1 MTNLTPSIIYE
12 DASIL
17 VINKPSGL
25 VVNRADSVREKT
37 TVMDWIW
44 SAGRFADRHEML
56 GAKPPAVQIPPKGT
70 GAFLSRS
77 ASPVFREMA
86 DGVPKALPDFYE
98 KASEFEMRVGVV
110 HRLDKGTSGVMV
122 IAKTKEAFENLQK
135 QFKERS
141 VQKEYLALV
150 HSDKSEVSD
159 VSEFSDLS
167 FIVDAPIGRNPK
179 NRMKW
184 AVVEGGRSAV
194 TEFSFI
200 SLHEL
205 VNSHEMFGCKSS
217 VQTPLKG
224 TGAFLSRSVS
234 PDGKYALLRC
244 IPKTGR
250 THQIRVHLAAVNCP
264 VVCDKLYL
272 SRKDYKSD
280 SKWCPRIFLHAE
292 KIGFK
297 HPGSGEDVTFEAELS
312 GDLKDVCKI

>member
-1 MTNLTPSIIYE
+1 MTNLTPFIIYE

-25 VVNRADSVREKT
+25 VVNRADTVREKT
-37 TVMDWIW
+37 TVMDWLE
-44 SAGRFADRHEML
+44 SAGRFVEI
-56 GAKPPAVQIPPKGT
+56 QKGT
-70 GAFLSRS
+70 TPNRGSPFL
-77 ASPVFREMA
+77 PT
-86 DGVPKALPDFYE
+86 
-98 KASEFEMRVGVV
+98 SEFEMRVGVV

-150 HSDKSEVSD
+150 HGNYYKLIKSEGLDNSD
-159 VSEFSDLS
+159 TSDTSDLS

-184 AVVEGGRSAV
+184 AVVEGGRNAV
-194 TEFSFI
+194 TEFEI
-200 SLHEL
+200 LGVIPAKAGIQKLH
-205 VNSHEMFGCKSS
+205 NMDPSA
-217 VQTPLKG
+217 
-224 TGAFLSRSVS
+224 GAGMTFT
-234 PDGKYALLRC
+234 LLRC

-297 HPGSGEDVTFEAELS
+297 HPGSGEDVAFEAELS
-312 GDLKDVCKI
+312 EELKDLISKLKCQMSKPCVKF

>member
-1 MTNLTPSIIYE
+1 MTNLTPFIIYE

-25 VVNRADSVREKT
+25 VVNRADTVREKT
-37 TVMDWIW
+37 TVMDWLE
-44 SAGRFADRHEML
+44 SSGRFAGRHEML
-56 GAKPPAVQIPPKGT
+56 GATPPSVQIPLKGT
-70 GAFLSRS
+70 GAFLSRPV
-77 ASPVFREMA
+77 SPTF
-86 DGVPKALPDFYE
+86 E

-135 QFKERS
+135 QFKDRS
-141 VQKEYLALV
+141 VQKEYIALV
-150 HSDKSEVSD
+150 HNNRGQTGISPQENPKS
-159 VSEFSDLS
+159 S

-184 AVVEGGRSAV
+184 AVVEGGRNAV
-194 TEFSFI
+194 TEFEI
-200 SLHEL
+200 LGVIPAKAGIQKLH
-205 VNSHEMFGCKSS
+205 NMDPSA
-217 VQTPLKG
+217 
-224 TGAFLSRSVS
+224 GAGMTFT
-234 PDGKYALLRC
+234 LLRC

-297 HPGSGEDVTFEAELS
+297 HPGSGEDVAFEAELS
-312 GDLKDVCKI
+312 EELKDLISKLKCQMSKPCVKF